1 MGFGF
6 GKSSKAQVSGQ
17 SATQRHA
24 SNLLLEALIPGSSM
38 TGGYVSQQGQA
49 PVYATPQQ
57 LAAQQAAA
65 QQTTAVRD
73 PKWPTAVPDH
83 VRVGPALQPGQNPQ
97 QYFYDSLRPGGDTP
111 PQVPPGYTIT
121 SEGQVVPLPGQ
132 PASVAQTGVQTLAG
146 TGDPIE
152 QVVSNQV
159 GNYVPSAR
167 QQGFGA
173 LAGHG
178 MTEAYRQQVGPYTDV
193 WGGGRVASYNPLT
206 QTQTDA
212 VTQTLLP
219 STQDMAYQ
227 TTFEKLA
234 NQTLPQ
240 QAADIVQ
247 EGGAVAAD
255 PLGKAMQAAQ
265 AIDDAILGGVSY
277 ELPELP
283 QVTAYMD
290 QVYTNM
296 PEPMKNVVDDLLQ
309 GGLTENLVSSLETNV
324 AAFKNIAEIQ
334 LNEML
339 DETYGRF
346 AASGVSGGAMLA
358 AAGDVTTKVMAELSG
373 QIAGFYMQSYQQL
386 NQERQMALNTVENL
400 IGTAQQQQAMDFQ
413 ANQINLET
421 QLKIVE
427 QKYNMYGALT
437 TQFLDHNLAYMNIIA
452 QEVDRQNTEQ
462 INTMRMFYEIMVSLA
477 TGGPALATSR
487 SKSSQFQI
495 STGARWNPFNPTDT
509 TDEGDPVVE
518 RLGKIEPSFR
528 RDDYTND
535 LFRDFLPKLDQ
546 NY

>member
-6 GKSSKAQVSGQ
+6 GKSSKSQVSGQ

-38 TGGYVSQQGQA
+38 TGGYVSDK
-49 PVYATPQQ
+49 T
-57 LAAQQAAA
+57 
-65 QQTTAVRD
+65 
-73 PKWPTAVPDH
+73 PTATTSQATLPD
-83 VRVGPALQPGQNPQ
+83 
-97 QYFYDSLRPGGDTP
+97 
-111 PQVPPGYTIT
+111 
-121 SEGQVVPLPGQ
+121 
-132 PASVAQTGVQTLAG
+132 
-146 TGDPIE
+146 TGDPVT
-152 QVVSNQV
+152 QTVSRQM

-178 MTEAYRQQVGPYTDV
+178 MTEAYKQQAGPYTDV
-193 WGGGRVASYNPLT
+193 WGKGMVASTNPLT

-212 VTQTLLP
+212 VTKTLLP
-219 STQDMAYQ
+219 STQDMAYK

-247 EGGAVAAD
+247 EGGAIAAD

-296 PEPMKNVVDDLLQ
+296 PEPIKNVVDDLLQ
-309 GGLTENLVSSLETNV
+309 GGLTENLISSLETNV

-339 DETYGRF
+339 DQTYGRF

-386 NQERQMALNTVENL
+386 NQERQLALNAVESL
-400 IGTAQQQQAMDFQ
+400 VGTAQQQQAVDFQ

-421 QLKIVE
+421 QLKIME

-462 INTMRMFYEIMVSLA
+462 INTMRMFYEIMTSLA

-487 SKSSQFQI
+487 SKSTQFQVQ
-495 STGARWNPFNPTDT
+495 TGIKFNPFNPTGTEDIT
-509 TDEGDPVVE
+509 GDPTTE
-518 RLGKIEPSFR
+518 RLGKIEPGYSQKDYM
-528 RDDYTND
+528 DDM
-535 LFRDFLPKLDQ
+535 FKDFAPKLDI
-546 NY
+546 NF